1 MDKLVDSVVVQAS
14 LEKDEARALTD
25 EIIGDAGKLEEKLL
39 KAYEGGAHIALGYS
53 SWGEYFEAEFGQSK
67 RRGYQILDAGIVSR
81 ALEDASARSCT
92 EQAPNQDQSL
102 ALSPLAKSNPEEA
115 AQVWKEVVEEHG
127 DKLTAAD
134 VKQAVTERSEYKAYL
149 EKLPPLTREVLEQAD
164 ENFDKHRNLLRNSNQ
179 LNHLA
184 NIANAKGDEVAAEV
198 AERALTEEGGNV
210 FTEYDKYKEDD
221 EEQGEVRSVVGI
233 NRVYAQYDVAW
244 SNGETG
250 RLRRAELLPYGFKP
264 CNHCK
269 GSGVQEKG
277 RKK

>member
-1 MDKLVDSVVVQAS
+1 MDSIVVEVS

-25 EIIGDAGKLEEKLL
+25 EIKGDAEKLEEKLL

-53 SWGEYFEAEFGQSK
+53 SWGEYFKNEFGQSE
-67 RRGYQILDAGIVSR
+67 RHGYELIDAGIVAR
-81 ALEDASARSCT
+81 AIESASATCRT
-92 EQAPNQDQSL
+92 EDTPNNRQAL
-102 ALSPLAKSNPEEA
+102 ALAPLAKSNPDEA

-127 DKLTAAD
+127 DQLTAAD

-149 EKLPPLTREVLEQAD
+149 DKLPPLTREVLEQAD
-164 ENFDKHRNLLRNSNQ
+164 ESFDKHRNLLRNSNQ

-184 NIANAKGDEVAAEV
+184 NIANTKGDEVAAQV
-198 AERALTEEGGNV
+198 AQRALTEEGGNV

-221 EEQGEVRSVVGI
+221 EENEEKDEIRSVVGI